1 MHLAVLRD
9 LTALAVK
16 DVAGVVQ
23 PLPFRLGNGASDEIN
38 AVFLCPGRHGLD
50 GFFVS
55 LRGKKAEVFA
65 GIRAVEHLRQ
75 HGEVRAALGRAPH
88 EGRGFLH
95 RFRAVEFRADLTDG
109 DPELVVHSFSR

>member
-23 PLPFRLGNGASDEIN
+23 TLPFRLGDGAADEIN
-38 AVFLCPGRHGLD
+38 AVFLCPGGHGPD
-50 GFFVS
+50 GLFVS
-55 LRGKKAEVFA
+55 LRGEAAEVFA

-75 HGEVRAALGRAPH
+75 HGEIRAALGRAPH
-88 EGRGFLH
+88 EGGGFFH
-95 RFRAVEFRADLTDG
+95 RFRAVEFRPDLADG